1 MCPHVF
7 RYLIIYIYIHTCEK
21 YIHILYSVHA
31 VLSLLTDKHVYV
43 LVHVSVS
50 LYSVN
55 HKYSSLAQHTHRRS
69 TRLGQY
75 ENMPESVQS
84 INSKCVSY
92 QYSQIYASQTCVI
105 QRKKKKKNYKIL

>member
-1 MCPHVF
+1 MYPHVF
-7 RYLIIYIYIHTCEK
+7 RYLILYIYVHTFEK
-21 YIHILYSVHA
+21 YIHIYSIHA

-92 QYSQIYASQTCVI
+92 LFPNLCIANMRNTKWCPI
-105 QRKKKKKNYKIL
+105 